1 MAWHGMTGDAPEV
14 EDLVDHP
21 DEERRPGAHAA
32 LIAVPENVEQVSD
45 VTMVVP
51 KPLQQQDAA
60 ADFTDN
66 AQDAWKKCKALED
79 ACVDL
84 LRHDLCLEAVRNLR
98 QLRAHFYKRA
108 KRDSTWRSMEEL
120 WCEQSKG
127 SLEWKLRALRGT
139 YLSREGRTEME
150 KEVKNLREELV
161 YFGGSLQDGETTEDT
176 TPMQDSSTSQT
187 PTSEQ
192 NVHPGGPITNPYHVA
207 QAENGPSLVTNA
219 AWSSRSKTL
228 PQGTSS
234 RT

>member
-1 MAWHGMTGDAPEV
+1 MPCRSQTPYQQLVQVRDVEEDLKKVVSDLMAWHGMTGDVPGV

-139 YLSREGRTEME
+139 YLSREGRTEMGMKQTE
-150 KEVKNLREELV
+150 TFAIK
-161 YFGGSLQDGETTEDT
+161 GG
-176 TPMQDSSTSQT
+176 
-187 PTSEQ
+187 
-192 NVHPGGPITNPYHVA
+192 
-207 QAENGPSLVTNA
+207 
-219 AWSSRSKTL
+219 
-228 PQGTSS
+228 
-234 RT
+234 